1 MTATFL
7 VLTMKFAFYKSSIGF
22 IRIGYNNEGICSLKT
37 CELEDG
43 ENEPSELTER
53 AFGQLEEYFSGK
65 RKVFDLPF
73 KMNGTAFQMKVWQE
87 LLKIPYGDIVS
98 YSEIAERI
106 GCPEGARAVGG
117 AVHNNPLWIIVPCHR
132 VVGKNGKLTGYAGG
146 TEMKKNL
153 LELEKTQNT

>member
-7 VLTMKFAFYKSSIGF
+7 VLTMKFAFYNSLIGF

-37 CELEDG
+37 CDLEDG

-53 AFGQLEEYFSGK
+53 TFGQLEEYFSGK

-87 LLKIPYGDIVS
+87 LLKIPYGDTVS

-117 AVHNNPLWIIVPCHR
+117 AVHNNLLWIIVPCHR

-146 TEMKKNL
+146 TEMKKTL
-153 LELEKTQNT
+153 LELEKTQNN

>member
-53 AFGQLEEYFSGK
+53 AFGQLEEYFGGK

-87 LLKIPYGDIVS
+87 LLKIPYGDTVS

-146 TEMKKNL
+146 TEMKKTL
-153 LELEKTQNT
+153 LELEKTQNN

>member
-87 LLKIPYGDIVS
+87 LLKIPYGDTVS

-106 GCPEGARAVGG
+106 GCSEGARAVGG

-146 TEMKKNL
+146 TEMKKTL
-153 LELEKTQNT
+153 LELEKTQNN

>member
-7 VLTMKFAFYKSSIGF
+7 VLTMKFAFYNSLIGF
-22 IRIGYNNEGICSLKT
+22 IRIGYDNEGICSLKT
-37 CELEDG
+37 CEIEDG

-87 LLKIPYGDIVS
+87 LLKIPYGDTVS

-146 TEMKKNL
+146 TEMKKTL
-153 LELEKTQNT
+153 LELEKTQNN

>member
-1 MTATFL
+1 
-7 VLTMKFAFYKSSIGF
+7 
-22 IRIGYNNEGICSLKT
+22 
-37 CELEDG
+37 
-43 ENEPSELTER
+43 
-53 AFGQLEEYFSGK
+53 
-65 RKVFDLPF
+65 
-73 KMNGTAFQMKVWQE
+73 MNGTAFQMKVWQE
-87 LLKIPYGDIVS
+87 LLKIPYGDTVS

-146 TEMKKNL
+146 TEMKKTL

>member
-1 MTATFL
+1 
-7 VLTMKFAFYKSSIGF
+7 MKFAFYNSSIGL

-146 TEMKKNL
+146 TEMKKTL
-153 LELEKTQNT
+153 LELEKTQNN

>member
-1 MTATFL
+1 
-7 VLTMKFAFYKSSIGF
+7 MKFAFYNSSIGL

-37 CELEDG
+37 CDLEDG

-53 AFGQLEEYFSGK
+53 TFGQLEEYFSGK

-87 LLKIPYGDIVS
+87 LLKIPYGDTVS

-117 AVHNNPLWIIVPCHR
+117 AVHNNQLWIIVPCHR

-146 TEMKKNL
+146 TEMKKTL
-153 LELEKTQNT
+153 LELEKTQNN

>member
-7 VLTMKFAFYKSSIGF
+7 VLTMKFAFYNSSIGL

-37 CELEDG
+37 CDLEDG

-53 AFGQLEEYFSGK
+53 TFGQLEEYFSGK

-87 LLKIPYGDIVS
+87 LLKIPYGDTVS

-117 AVHNNPLWIIVPCHR
+117 AVHNNLLWIIVPCHR

-146 TEMKKNL
+146 TEMKKTL
-153 LELEKTQNT
+153 LELEKTQNN

>member
-1 MTATFL
+1 
-7 VLTMKFAFYKSSIGF
+7 MKFAFYKSSIGF
-22 IRIGYNNEGICSLKT
+22 IRIGYNNEGICSLKN

-87 LLKIPYGDIVS
+87 LLKIPYGDTVS

-117 AVHNNPLWIIVPCHR
+117 AVHNNSLWIIVPCHR

-146 TEMKKNL
+146 IEMKKML
-153 LELEKTQNT
+153 LGIEKQ

>member
-1 MTATFL
+1 
-7 VLTMKFAFYKSSIGF
+7 MKFAFYNSLIGF

-37 CELEDG
+37 CEIEDG

-87 LLKIPYGDIVS
+87 LLKIPYGDTVS

-146 TEMKKNL
+146 TEMKKTL
-153 LELEKTQNT
+153 LELEKTQNN

>member
-7 VLTMKFAFYKSSIGF
+7 VLTMKFAFYNSLIGF

-37 CELEDG
+37 CEIEDG

-53 AFGQLEEYFSGK
+53 VFGQLEEYFSGK

-87 LLKIPYGDIVS
+87 LLKIPYGDTVS

-146 TEMKKNL
+146 TEMKKTL
-153 LELEKTQNT
+153 LELEKTQNN

>member
-1 MTATFL
+1 
-7 VLTMKFAFYKSSIGF
+7 MKFAFYKSSIGL
-22 IRIGYNNEGICSLKT
+22 IRIEYNNEGIYSLKT

-87 LLKIPYGDIVS
+87 LLKIPYGDTVS

-153 LELEKTQNT
+153 LELEKTQNN

>member
-1 MTATFL
+1 MAATFL

-43 ENEPSELTER
+43 ENEPSVLTER

-87 LLKIPYGDIVS
+87 LLKIPYGDTVS

-132 VVGKNGKLTGYAGG
+132 VVGKNGKLIGYAGG
-146 TEMKKNL
+146 TEMKKTL
-153 LELEKTQNT
+153 LELEKTQNN

>member
-7 VLTMKFAFYKSSIGF
+7 VLTMKFAFYNSLIGF

-37 CELEDG
+37 CEIEDG

-87 LLKIPYGDIVS
+87 LLKIPYGDTVS

-146 TEMKKNL
+146 TEMKKTL
-153 LELEKTQNT
+153 LELEKTQNN

>member
-7 VLTMKFAFYKSSIGF
+7 VLTMKFAFYNSLIGF

-37 CELEDG
+37 CEIEDG

-53 AFGQLEEYFSGK
+53 TFGQLEEYFSGK

-87 LLKIPYGDIVS
+87 LLKIPYGDTVS

-117 AVHNNPLWIIVPCHR
+117 AVHNNLLWIIVPCHR

-146 TEMKKNL
+146 TEMKKTL
-153 LELEKTQNT
+153 LELEKTQNN

>member
-1 MTATFL
+1 MAATFL
-7 VLTMKFAFYKSSIGF
+7 VLTMKFAFYNSLIGF

-37 CELEDG
+37 CEIEDG

-87 LLKIPYGDIVS
+87 LLKIPYGDTVS

-146 TEMKKNL
+146 TEMKKTL

>member
-87 LLKIPYGDIVS
+87 LLKIPYGDTVS

-106 GCPEGARAVGG
+106 GCSEGARAVGG

-146 TEMKKNL
+146 TEMKKTL
-153 LELEKTQNT
+153 LEIEKTQNN

>member
-7 VLTMKFAFYKSSIGF
+7 VLTMKFAFYNSSIGL

-37 CELEDG
+37 CDLEDG

-87 LLKIPYGDIVS
+87 LLKIPYGDTVS

-117 AVHNNPLWIIVPCHR
+117 AVHNNLLWIIVPCHR

-146 TEMKKNL
+146 TEMKKTL
-153 LELEKTQNT
+153 LELEKTQNN